1 MDTQHEGAH
10 GREAEAGGTP
20 GWGRLIRGFLAAHV
34 AGAAQRVLERRQA
47 AAEAGRLG
55 GSVTAASRA
64 AAAPRPHPQAR
75 PVREAEA
82 PAAPHEPVPTRAW
95 GIAKLTFQE
104 FGRDNGTLMA
114 ASVAFYLLLSVIPM
128 ILLGVAV
135 VASLIQDPDR
145 AINQTFTFLNQFLPI
160 GKQTIRPIIE
170 GVIREKSSLTIVGL
184 AGIALTATGGFATLE
199 NAINALWN
207 RPNRGFL
214 MNKVYAF
221 GMMLAVGLL
230 FALSLGLTSMVA
242 LASRTSALAWLNV
255 GAWKPVLGIVTPLLI
270 STVMFA
276 VIYRFYP
283 NGRTGW
289 RSSLISGAITA
300 VLWELFKQGY
310 GIYASRDHSPYGI
323 IIGLV
328 MWIYYSS
335 TLILLGSELTWI
347 LEGCP
352 DREGKEAVH
361 AQRGRASQPGEA

>member
-1 MDTQHEGAH
+1 
-10 GREAEAGGTP
+10 
-20 GWGRLIRGFLAAHV
+20 
-34 AGAAQRVLERRQA
+34 
-47 AAEAGRLG
+47 
-55 GSVTAASRA
+55 
-64 AAAPRPHPQAR
+64 
-75 PVREAEA
+75 
-82 PAAPHEPVPTRAW
+82 
-95 GIAKLTFQE
+95 
-104 FGRDNGTLMA
+104 MA

-170 GVIREKSSLTIVGL
+170 GVIREKGSLTIVGL

-289 RSSLISGAITA
+289 RSSLVSGAITA